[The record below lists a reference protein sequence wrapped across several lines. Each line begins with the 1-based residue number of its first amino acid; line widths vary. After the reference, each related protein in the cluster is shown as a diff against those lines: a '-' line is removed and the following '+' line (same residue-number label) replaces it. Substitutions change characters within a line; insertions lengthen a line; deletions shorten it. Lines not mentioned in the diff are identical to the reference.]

1 LGRFVSDRTEH
12 VDLGCLAATLS
23 RLADTLASA
32 TSPDEINEAALEG
45 IRSAVAVERASVQL
59 FDEDGTIRFKAW
71 RGLSEDYRRAVE
83 GSSPW
88 RLGQAAPAPIV
99 IGDVTTEPSLASFQS
114 AFARENIRAVAFVPL
129 LVRQRVIGK
138 FVLYW
143 AHAHLPIRSAIDAAV
158 TIGAF
163 VGLAVER
170 ARQNAEHRQYEAR
183 MHAALQ
189 QEAEARERLTR
200 LAEGSQ
206 RLQSSLDS
214 SAVFDEVLALATKA
228 VAADAYG
235 VWRCREGVWRVAASS
250 ALPLGFTAADVTK
263 DERIPFTTPFVA
275 EDINVTALPDDR
287 RSAYAAAGI
296 QSLVSVP
303 LLIRGRSAGAI
314 ALYYRQPHR
323 PSELELR
330 ILEALSQL
338 AAAAIGSA
346 ELLAEQQA
354 SRQHALKSAERAE
367 FLADLSARLTS
378 LDYEQN
384 LDAIATLIVPRFADW
399 CVVDV
404 LEGGELQRLA
414 MAHTDPTKV
423 EYAQNVL
430 RRYPPRRD
438 RPGGPWQVVRTG
450 ESILYEN
457 VDEAF
462 LERASR
468 NEEHLE
474 LLRKTGLCSLMFVPL
489 KRGNEV
495 FGVLWFVLADRE
507 RRYDRE
513 DLIFA
518 EELARRAAYAIE
530 NARLYRQAQDANR
543 AKDEFLAALSHELR
557 TPLNAILGWASI
569 LRARPDG
576 EIERGLDVIYR
587 NAVVQTHL
595 VEDLLDASRIVSGR
609 MSIDL
614 KDTPLRPI
622 LHAAIETILPQATEK
637 AIEVASALPALDVL
651 IRGDSARLQQV
662 FWNVLSNAVKFT
674 PRGGRISITTE
685 VTPSEIA
692 VHLTDTG
699 AGIRPEALPYIF
711 DRFKQA
717 DAATTTRRYRG
728 LGLGLTLSRQLAE
741 MHGGRIAAE
750 SAGPGRGSRFTVA
763 LPLVERSALDGIKT
777 AVTVP
782 GNSLD
787 GIRVLAV
794 DDDPDSLEVL
804 VSILRTQCA
813 TVVGATSAIEALEL
827 LQKERPQIVVSDI
840 AMPDRDGYWLMEQL
854 RRLASEGGPNVPG
867 VALTAFANPTVRER
881 ALATGFVAH
890 LSKPFDPDQLV
901 HTILNA
907 VTAAH

>member
-1 LGRFVSDRTEH
+1 VSDITDH
-12 VDLGCLAATLS
+12 VDIGSLAVTVS

-32 TSPDEINEAALEG
+32 VSPHEIYEAALEG
-45 IRSAVAVERASVQL
+45 VRSAVGVDRASVQL
-59 FDEDGTIRFKAW
+59 FDEDGVIRFKAW
-71 RGLSEDYRRAVE
+71 RGLSEEYRQAVE

-88 RLGQAAPAPIV
+88 RLGQSAPTPIV
-99 IGDVTTEPSLASFQS
+99 VGDVSSDPSLHAFQA
-114 AFARENIRAVAFVPL
+114 AFARENIRALAFVPL
-129 LVRQRVIGK
+129 ISRQRTIGK

-143 AHAHLPIRSAIDAAV
+143 SQAHQPSRSAIDAAI

-163 VGLAVER
+163 LGLAVER
-170 ARQNAEHRQYEAR
+170 ARQNAQHREHEAR

-189 QEAEARERLTR
+189 QEAEAGARLAR

-214 SAVFDEVLALATKA
+214 TGVLDEVLALATKA
-228 VAADAYG
+228 VEADAYA
-235 VWRCREGVWRVAASS
+235 VWRRQGDMWGVAAS
-250 ALPLGFTAADVTK
+250 AGLDAAFTAV
-263 DERIPFTTPFVA
+263 EIPHHEPASFLEPLVSD
-275 EDINVTALPDDR
+275 DIQSAPIPEAR
-287 RSAYAAAGI
+287 RKACAAAGLC
-296 QSLVSVP
+296 SLASVP
-303 LLIRGRSAGAI
+303 LIIRGRSAGAI
-314 ALYYRQPHR
+314 VLYYRRKHR
-323 PSELELR
+323 PSDLELR

-338 AAAAIGSA
+338 AAAAISSA
-346 ELLAEQQA
+346 DLLAEQRA
-354 SRQHALKSAERAE
+354 SRQHALKSAERSE
-367 FLADLSARLTS
+367 FLADISARLTS

-399 CVVDV
+399 CVVDL
-404 LEGGELQRLA
+404 LEGGELHRLA

-438 RPGGPWQVVRTG
+438 RPGGPWAVVRTG
-450 ESILYEN
+450 EPLLYE
-457 VDEAF
+457 VIDDVF

-468 NEEHLE
+468 NPEHFEMLKKAG
-474 LLRKTGLCSLMFVPL
+474 LRSLMFVPL
-489 KRGNEV
+489 KRGNDV
-495 FGVLWFVLADRE
+495 FGVLWFVLADSNRH
-507 RRYDRE
+507 YDHD
-513 DLIFA
+513 DLAFA

-637 AIEVASALPALDVL
+637 AIEVANALPPLDVL

-674 PRGGRISITTE
+674 PRGGRINITTE
-685 VTPSEIA
+685 VTLSEIA
-692 VHLTDTG
+692 VHITDTG

-728 LGLGLTLSRQLAE
+728 LGLGLTLSRQLTE

-750 SAGPGRGSRFTVA
+750 SAGPGLGSTFTVA
-763 LPLVERSALDGIKT
+763 LPLVERT
-777 AVTVP
+777 AFNVARNTVAAP

-804 VSILRTQCA
+804 VSILRTQSA
-813 TVVGATSAIEALEL
+813 TVIGATSAIEALEL

-854 RRLASEGGPNVPG
+854 RRLAAEGGPSVPG
-867 VALTAFANPTVRER
+867 VALTAFANATVRER

-890 LSKPFDPDQLV
+890 LSKPFDPDQLI

-907 VTAAH
+907 VAH